1 MPQFP
6 ACDKNK
12 VGECDM
18 LQPAESVIRE
28 LDGQIIVVVGG
39 GVEIRET
46 HRLGRMSELHYK
58 SQPPPLLLP
67 SPSLFQR

>member
-6 ACDKNK
+6 AGDKNK

-39 GVEIRET
+39 G
-46 HRLGRMSELHYK
+46 GD
-58 SQPPPLLLP
+58 
-67 SPSLFQR
+67 

>member
-39 GVEIRET
+39 GW
-46 HRLGRMSELHYK
+46 RLERHIGWAG
-58 SQPPPLLLP
+58 
-67 SPSLFQR
+67 